1 MVLLLN
7 DALPNLKR
15 DSLQNKPTYTSAR
28 SAHTHTQRLTI
39 CASTTTEHKHDS
51 FKKGSRQFLN
61 SHRSRQG
68 PRSPRRQRGARGQKT
83 KQTPPLPMAAA
94 PPIHLRRPPH
104 TCNFPPP
111 RLTTSNQNTH
121 GTTRTDNEVEI
132 PRREH
137 LYRRRRRLHAL
148 SPPWISAM
156 AQRATSSCV
165 STAPS
170 LSSSCERTRGK
181 EKH

>member
-15 DSLQNKPTYTSAR
+15 DSLQNKPTFTSAR
-28 SAHTHTQRLTI
+28 SAHTHTHTQRLTI

-68 PRSPRRQRGARGQKT
+68 PRSPRGQKM
-83 KQTPPLPMAAA
+83 KQTQPLPMVAA
-94 PPIHLRRPPH
+94 PPIHLQHPPH

-111 RLTTSNQNTH
+111 RLTTSSQNTH
-121 GTTRTDNEVEI
+121 GTTRTDNEAEI
-132 PRREH
+132 PRRKH
-137 LYRRRRRLHAL
+137 LYRRRRRLHAP
-148 SPPWISAM
+148 SPSRISATT
-156 AQRATSSCV
+156 QRATSSCV
-165 STAPS
+165 STTPS
-170 LSSSCERTRGK
+170 LSSSCERTRGE